1 MKFNSKLFRKDA
13 RHKFLFVVRLDI
25 GFSKNDLLRSKIS
38 FRWREFIGQNFEK
51 KFAKNRRAR
60 GIKRSLSLRYKC
72 GVIDQVL
79 RKPYTCIEHDLS
91 DISRQVSLISDVE
104 RPTKYV
110 LDCISYEL

>member
-60 GIKRSLSLRYKC
+60 GIKRSLSSLQMRRYRSSITEA
-72 GVIDQVL
+72 V
-79 RKPYTCIEHDLS
+79 
-91 DISRQVSLISDVE
+91 
-104 RPTKYV
+104 YV
-110 LDCISYEL
+110 HRT